1 MIQLYYIY
9 MILHPVTD
17 KLLQFHCKMAK
28 APQAQIVFELPPSF
42 QFPGNWACVWHE
54 KFCKKLLWM
63 KQSFQYLQR
72 VGLFWSC
79 LPVLPGTSRSWFLNT
94 CSLDLWPPS
103 SWTLEIQLRVNT
115 SFISITFR
123 TYVTIS
129 YWRVHS
135 CTIWRSVKVLWWLEH
150 FLAARCAFSDRNPIT
165 LDSSEKKNHP
175 NSAPQKS
182 CTYSFRNA
190 HYLDAGWPTQT
201 QKFFLQT
208 QMQGFMLF
216 SLLLFRV
223 ETEEFSQRLYLYVFL
238 TTWWQSLTKV
248 VHHKLRTAIMSPS
261 LEYCRMPAS
270 TPICVRMVL
279 VEL

>member
-28 APQAQIVFELPPSF
+28 APHAQIVFELPPSF

-54 KFCKKLLWM
+54 NFCKKLLWM

-72 VGLFWSC
+72 VGLFWSY
-79 LPVLPGTSRSWFLNT
+79 LPVLPGSSRSWFLNT
-94 CSLDLWPPS
+94 FSLDLWPPS

-165 LDSSEKKNHP
+165 LDSSEKKNP
-175 NSAPQKS
+175 S
-182 CTYSFRNA
+182 
-190 HYLDAGWPTQT
+190 
-201 QKFFLQT
+201 KF
-208 QMQGFMLF
+208 
-216 SLLLFRV
+216 S
-223 ETEEFSQRLYLYVFL
+223 S
-238 TTWWQSLTKV
+238 TKV
-248 VHHKLRTAIMSPS
+248 LHIFISKCPLSGRRMTHSNSEILPPNPDARVHVVFFTLI
-261 LEYCRMPAS
+261 
-270 TPICVRMVL
+270 
-279 VEL
+279 